1 MSEQHTRQHSLRTT
15 YHSRR
20 VGFVKEL
27 PCTTAH
33 FFDKE
38 GKDGNKLVTSVSI
51 APLLTLCNYEPV
63 EDELE
68 ALGYMHIGS
77 NAHLDLSK
85 VGGLPV
91 TGLIKI
97 RALLA
102 CSSASP
108 VLLCSLLLEQRYRAT
123 LTRVRRTEA
132 LGFSDEY
139 QYEWSLQCSS
149 DLLGSLN
156 VRGRSL
162 EQMQAYLACIITIVP
177 DETLSEA
184 EITKRACSTAQR
196 ERDAAERQAAFT
208 VRLEEARS
216 QELKI
221 QNGYLREEVLK
232 QSNSKVEC
240 LSQDTRNSQ
249 QLLTEKLAAAETDCT
264 TLRKRLAEQTQKSA
278 EIEFDTIV
286 DIMDGLISR
295 TVLEMEAGAEEGT
308 GKPVSSD
315 MDIGPLKEPD
325 AEEALEGP
333 GVACAEDSPKPQQQI
348 PAAQTAAAQLALE
361 NMAAAGAQTA
371 AAQAQEALAA
381 ARAQHAE
388 EARRQLAN
396 KHGWQLNDD
405 GNVTVSVSSKKRLK
419 ITWSQLQNGAS

>member
-1 MSEQHTRQHSLRTT
+1 M
-15 YHSRR
+15 
-20 VGFVKEL
+20 
-27 PCTTAH
+27 
-33 FFDKE
+33 
-38 GKDGNKLVTSVSI
+38 
-51 APLLTLCNYEPV
+51 
-63 EDELE
+63 
-68 ALGYMHIGS
+68 
-77 NAHLDLSK
+77 
-85 VGGLPV
+85 
-91 TGLIKI
+91 
-97 RALLA
+97 
-102 CSSASP
+102 
-108 VLLCSLLLEQRYRAT
+108 
-123 LTRVRRTEA
+123 
-132 LGFSDEY
+132 
-139 QYEWSLQCSS
+139 
-149 DLLGSLN
+149 
-156 VRGRSL
+156 
-162 EQMQAYLACIITIVP
+162 
-177 DETLSEA
+177 
-184 EITKRACSTAQR
+184 
-196 ERDAAERQAAFT
+196 
-208 VRLEEARS
+208 RLEEARS

-232 QSNSKVEC
+232 QARQVEESNSKAEC

-333 GVACAEDSPKPQQQI
+333 GVACAEDSPKQQQQI

-381 ARAQHAE
+381 ARAQHVE

-419 ITWSQLQNGAS
+419 ISWSQLQNGAS

>member
-1 MSEQHTRQHSLRTT
+1 MQT
-15 YHSRR
+15 Y
-20 VGFVKEL
+20 
-27 PCTTAH
+27 
-33 FFDKE
+33 
-38 GKDGNKLVTSVSI
+38 
-51 APLLTLCNYEPV
+51 
-63 EDELE
+63 
-68 ALGYMHIGS
+68 
-77 NAHLDLSK
+77 LS
-85 VGGLPV
+85 
-91 TGLIKI
+91 
-97 RALLA
+97 
-102 CSSASP
+102 
-108 VLLCSLLLEQRYRAT
+108 
-123 LTRVRRTEA
+123 
-132 LGFSDEY
+132 
-139 QYEWSLQCSS
+139 
-149 DLLGSLN
+149 
-156 VRGRSL
+156 
-162 EQMQAYLACIITIVP
+162 CIITIVP

-184 EITKRACSTAQR
+184 EITERACSTAQR
-196 ERDAAERQAAFT
+196 ERDAAERQAAFN

-232 QSNSKVEC
+232 QARQVEESNSKAEC

-249 QLLTEKLAAAETDCT
+249 QLLTGKLAAAETDCT

-333 GVACAEDSPKPQQQI
+333 VVACAEDSPKQQQQI
-348 PAAQTAAAQLALE
+348 PAAQAAAAQVALE
-361 NMAAAGAQTA
+361 NMAAAG
-371 AAQAQEALAA
+371 AQAQEALAA
-381 ARAQHAE
+381 ARAQHAG

-419 ITWSQLQNGAS
+419 ISWSQLQNGAS